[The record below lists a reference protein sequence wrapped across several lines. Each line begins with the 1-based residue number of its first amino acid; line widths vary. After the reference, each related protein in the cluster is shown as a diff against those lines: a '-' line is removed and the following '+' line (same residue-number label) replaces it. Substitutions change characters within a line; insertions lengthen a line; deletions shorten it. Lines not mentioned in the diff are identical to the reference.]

1 MDNIHCDIAQK
12 IEKMLDELKQFNS
25 TPHDGI
31 TRLPFTR
38 EAKAAADYIED
49 RMREAGLVTHQ
60 DQSGAV
66 IGRIE
71 GESSKTIIVAS
82 HYDSVM
88 NGGAFDGIAGV
99 VCGIQIARQLLGEK
113 YRFKYSLEVIATND
127 EEGARFKSGFFT
139 TKAMLGKIDIN
150 ELNTL
155 KDSDGVTLY
164 KAIKAYGL
172 VPEAL
177 VDAKRDLENILAFVE
192 IHIEQGPVLEKS
204 GKDIGIVDSIVGIR
218 RSVVTIYGQ
227 ADHAGTTPMDMRH
240 DAMEAAAKII
250 SKIGNIARQYPK
262 AVATVG
268 SIKALPNEVNII
280 CRQVSFSVDIR
291 AEDEEVIAKIF
302 EQIERVIN
310 EVCKNSDTDYTVKNT
325 LSVSP
330 AKMNNVLKRL
340 IEDSCLSKRY
350 SYMYLN
356 SGAGHD
362 SLEAASS
369 VPTAML
375 FVPSINGR
383 SHCKE
388 ENTDYKKLAMAAEIF
403 KDVIKKI
410 NDGDGKNEVGYY

>member
-1 MDNIHCDIAQK
+1 MDNIYCDIAQK

-25 TPHDGI
+25 TPHNGI

-49 RMREAGLVTHQ
+49 RMREAGLFTHQ

-113 YRFKYSLEVIATND
+113 QRFKYSLEVIATND

-139 TKAMLGKIDIN
+139 TKALLGKIDIN

-164 KAIKAYGL
+164 KAMKAYGL

-177 VDAKRDLENILAFVE
+177 VDAKRDLENILAFME

-204 GKDIGIVDSIVGIR
+204 SKDIGIVDSIVGIR

-227 ADHAGTTPMDMRH
+227 SDHAGTTPMDMRH

-250 SKIGNIARQYPK
+250 SKIGDIARQYPK

-268 SIKALPNEVNII
+268 SIKALPDEVNII
-280 CRQVSFSVDIR
+280 CRQVSFSMDIR
-291 AEDEEVIAKIF
+291 AEDEEVIAKIC
-302 EQIERVIN
+302 EQIERVII
-310 EVCKNSDTDYTVKNT
+310 EVCKNSDTDFTVENT

-410 NDGDGKNEVGYY
+410 NDGDGKNEVSYY